1 MSDYPKMKVLFAV
14 NDFTMGGAQRLYVD
28 LFDELDRSSFEL
40 HLLTLRQFP
49 QRQDLY
55 HLVNAEVVVHR
66 LNFLSF
72 RSLGQWVKL
81 LLLLRRI
88 RPDVVV
94 SSLFFTNT
102 IVRVLKPLL
111 GYRVLSME
119 HNTYIHKTRAQI
131 LVDRILAKLTEKII
145 AVSTTVGEFTIE
157 QQRLQPSKVQVI
169 HNGVNVR
176 AMSAY
181 AKERS
186 PATVRELLGFKPDDK
201 IIINVG
207 RLTEQKNH
215 KLLIQGFASFSAK
228 HPGYLLCL
236 LGEGNLR
243 EDLVARARAAG
254 VASQVLMLG
263 AKKNIYDYYMVADW
277 FASTSIIEGLSI
289 SFLEAMA
296 FGVPLLSTR
305 TAGTDEL
312 VRDNEN
318 GFFIPSYEVA
328 DVVAG
333 LERMAG
339 ADRAKLGQGALATAE
354 QYSIQRAAAS
364 YSQLIL
370 GGIQAAKGRA

>member
-243 EDLVARARAAG
+243 EDLVARARAQE
-254 VASQVLMLG
+254 VARMLG
-263 AKKNIYDYYMVADW
+263 AEAGETLNQQLVVLL
-277 FASTSIIEGLSI
+277 LSQPANVDNN
-289 SFLEAMA
+289 FVVWLEAQQLSYRSWA
-296 FGVPLLSTR
+296 TLFGVGRHGSHVD
-305 TAGTDEL
+305 A
-312 VRDNEN
+312 
-318 GFFIPSYEVA
+318 
-328 DVVAG
+328 VVYDLNFAG
-333 LERMAG
+333 LQALLLDCKL
-339 ADRAKLGQGALATAE
+339 ADRG
-354 QYSIQRAAAS
+354 
-364 YSQLIL
+364 
-370 GGIQAAKGRA
+370 